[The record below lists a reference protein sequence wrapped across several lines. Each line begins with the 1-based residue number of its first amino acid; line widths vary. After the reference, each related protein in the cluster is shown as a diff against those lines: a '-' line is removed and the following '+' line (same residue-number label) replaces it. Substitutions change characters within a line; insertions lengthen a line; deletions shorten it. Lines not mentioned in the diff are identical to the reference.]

1 MENKHYFHQ
10 PTVSESLGNGWQ
22 TMKKYFLYL
31 FLAVVING
39 IFDGGMN
46 SARGGHHF
54 EGFHQMD
61 SAINW
66 QPWLLA
72 LTPAIILISLIV
84 VALVFLIRSVISYG
98 ADLMFVQAARDER
111 PEIKNLFIGF
121 QSRYVTIVLSN
132 LLVTVLVIVGLI
144 FFIIPGI
151 VLACRLAFVSYLVM
165 DKGMG
170 TIEAVNTS
178 WNMTRNYGWSI
189 FGLGITSV
197 FLFIGG
203 LLLLLVGVFPA
214 LIWIRSSFASLYQAV
229 LTVKNRD
236 FSPGLEAE
244 APRPI

>member
-1 MENKHYFHQ
+1 MENTTYFHQ

-54 EGFHQMD
+54 EHQQIE
-61 SAINW
+61 SAFDW
-66 QPWLLA
+66 QPLLLA
-72 LTPAIILISLIV
+72 LTPAIILVSLIIL
-84 VALVFLIRSVISYG
+84 ALVFLIRSVISYG
-98 ADLMFVQAARDER
+98 ADLMFLQAARDER

-121 QSRYVTIVLSN
+121 QNRYVPIVLSN
-132 LLVTVLVIVGLI
+132 LLVTALVVAGFI
-144 FFIIPGI
+144 FCVIPGI

-178 WNMTRNYGWSI
+178 WNMTRGYGWTI

-203 LLLLLVGVFPA
+203 LLLLIVGVFPA

-229 LTVKNRD
+229 LSARNRD
-236 FSPGLEAE
+236 YVPEFEAE
-244 APRPI
+244 APMPI

>member
-1 MENKHYFHQ
+1 MEHKLYFHQ

-54 EGFHQMD
+54 EQHQIE
-61 SAINW
+61 SAFNW
-66 QPWLLA
+66 QPLLLA
-72 LTPAIILISLIV
+72 ITPAIILISLV
-84 VALVFLIRSVISYG
+84 LLALVFLIRSVISYG
-98 ADLMFVQAARDER
+98 ADLMFVQAVRDER

-121 QSRYVTIVLSN
+121 QNRYVTIVLSN
-132 LLVTVLVIVGLI
+132 LLVTALVIAGFI
-144 FFIIPGI
+144 FFVIPGI

-178 WNMTRNYGWSI
+178 WNMTRGYGWTL

-197 FLFIGG
+197 FIFIGG
-203 LLLLLVGVFPA
+203 LLLLIVGVFPA

-229 LTVKNRD
+229 LTVRNRD
-236 FSPGLEAE
+236 GYPIDEAVV
-244 APRPI
+244 RGTF